1 LSFLSSL
8 LPLEVTLKYTMLR
21 TLASRASASGTSK
34 LLRQFTGSS
43 AALDEAKSSA
53 DSFLDKFK
61 SVAPSVMDPPKF
73 PTDFAKNKMKE
84 VDPAAPAPSKVTFN
98 FYLPHQVIH
107 AGTEIDMVLMPATT
121 GDFGVMPGHVPAVA
135 QLRPGVITVHKE
147 LDKEVEKYFVSSGF
161 AFVHPDSS
169 TDVCCVEAVPVE
181 ELDPAAVTAGLAD
194 YTSKLA
200 AAQAKGDDYET
211 ATAQIGV
218 DVFSAMNS
226 ALTTK

>member
-1 LSFLSSL
+1 
-8 LPLEVTLKYTMLR
+8 MLR
-21 TLASRASASGTSK
+21 TLASRASASGTNR
-34 LLRQFTGSS
+34 LLRSFTGSS
-43 AALDEAKSSA
+43 AALEDVKTSAEA
-53 DSFLDKFK
+53 FLDKFRA
-61 SVAPSVMDPPKF
+61 VAPSIMDPPKF
-73 PTDFAKNKMKE
+73 PTDFAKNKLKE
-84 VDPAAPAPSKVTFN
+84 VDPNAPTPSKVTFN
-98 FYLPHQVIH
+98 FYLPHQIIH

-169 TDVCCVEAVPVE
+169 TDICAVEAVPVD
-181 ELDPAAVTAGLAD
+181 ELDPAAVAAGLAD

-211 ATAQIGV
+211 AAAQIGV

-226 ALTTK
+226 AVTAK